1 VKPELERIRRRKAR
15 RRTALALGFALGAHG
30 LLAVLLALASA
41 LWPAP
46 PPEHLPQQVAL
57 RPLTASQWAHN
68 RAVADRPDAPQPTGD
83 AEAAE
88 REPERPEPE
97 KKPQGQVVDVA
108 PGNQQESKDARFLA
122 PTANNVERETRA
134 REQTAYYKTAMPQRT
149 RLHQPEAEG
158 NDPVDQV
165 MRNGNGGLASDLTP
179 NAPQA
184 QQKAAF
190 ELPSVQRR
198 DEIRLRDE
206 GGAGAGLEVAN
217 RTGRAD
223 VQGNS
228 DRLLV
233 RPGASTGGEG
243 ASMGRPGL
251 PGLANLTPS
260 PGTLNK
266 IAGAAPNDYL
276 DLDEGDGTFLK
287 TKEWKYSGFFNR
299 VKQSVATQWNPG
311 SALHVRDPTGNIYG
325 GHDRFTL
332 LQVTLD
338 DQGTVKN
345 VQVEKSCGVDFLD
358 LEAVHSFERASRFPN
373 PPPGLL
379 EADATVRFEFGF
391 FIDYSGGPKLRLFRT
406 QN

>member
-1 VKPELERIRRRKAR
+1 MKPELERSRRRKAQ
-15 RRTALALGFALGAHG
+15 RRTALALLLALGAHG
-30 LLAVLLALASA
+30 LFAVSLAVAGA

-46 PPEHLPQQVAL
+46 PPERLPQEVAL
-57 RPLTASQWAHN
+57 RPISAAQWAHN
-68 RAVADRPDAPQPTGD
+68 RAVANRPDSRQSTEG
-83 AEAAE
+83 EQAE

-97 KKPQGQVVDVA
+97 KKPQGQTVDVE
-108 PGNQQESKDARFLA
+108 PGNQQESKDARYLA
-122 PTANNVERETRA
+122 PTANKVERETRA
-134 REQTAYYKTAMPQRT
+134 REQTAFYKTAMPQRT
-149 RLHQPEAEG
+149 RLRKPEAEG

-165 MRNGNGGLASDLTP
+165 VRNGNGGWASDLTP
-179 NAPQA
+179 PAPNG
-184 QQKAAF
+184 QQQAAF
-190 ELPSVQRR
+190 ELPSVKRR

-206 GGAGAGLEVAN
+206 GGAGAGVEVAN

-233 RPGASTGGEG
+233 RPGSRAGGEG
-243 ASMGRPGL
+243 SSMGRPGL

-276 DLDEGDGTFLK
+276 DLDEGDGTFLN

-299 VKQSVATQWNPG
+299 VKQSVATQWNPN

-338 DQGTVKN
+338 DQGSVKN
-345 VQVEKSCGVDFLD
+345 VHVEKSCGVDFLD
-358 LEAVHSFERASRFPN
+358 LEAVHSFERVSRFPN
-373 PPPGLL
+373 PPSGLL

-391 FIDYSGGPKLRLFRT
+391 FIDYSSGPKIRLFRT